1 MRNFCH
7 KLLELMFL
15 RQGENSLVTKVWG
28 ERVDRGHPHTNIRR
42 KWICLLAWV
51 FDYWALIMTLFLF
64 IHSLSSILGAE
75 PDRK

>member
-7 KLLELMFL
+7 KLLESMFL

-28 ERVDRGHPHTNIRR
+28 ERVDRGHPHTNTRR
-42 KWICLLAWV
+42 KWICLLEWV